1 MTVEVVNQFLEK
13 VGQDEK
19 LQQELV
25 KVLETQNNALGAT
38 ELGAKYGYQF
48 TADEFWQEI
57 QHRQSESQQRQQQ
70 GDLSDQELESVAGGT
85 LTVTLRL
92 LPTVLG
98 TIGSGNQK

>member
-70 GDLSDQELESVAGGT
+70 GDLSDQELESVAGGKGGK
-85 LTVTLRL
+85 LTVATLILPSL
-92 LPTVLG
+92 LTPP
-98 TIGSGNQK
+98 SGN